1 MADAKSKKVTVKGK
15 VSEEVVKVNPFLES
29 ALENVNKT
37 EADVLT
43 EKVTSFLEEAAIET
57 EVQIAERT
65 TGAIPRKQLE
75 LRTATRNL
83 EKAEAALEKAKV
95 AVPSNNKL
103 ETYLSNLYAA
113 ENAVRHA
120 KVTVEAIEGQITD
133 LNKEVTKLE
142 EILAR
147 FKA

>member
-1 MADAKSKKVTVKGK
+1 MADAKSKKVTVKGE

-43 EKVTSFLEEAAIET
+43 EKVTLFLEEAAIET
-57 EVQIAERT
+57 EMQIAERT
-65 TGAIPRKQLE
+65 TGAIPRKELE

-83 EKAEAALEKAKV
+83 DKAEVALEKAKV
-95 AVPSNNKL
+95 AVPSNSKL
-103 ETYLSNLYAA
+103 ETYLSNLYSA

-133 LNKEVTKLE
+133 LNKEVVKLE